1 MLNVS
6 DTSPIIN
13 LARIGHLH
21 LLPALF
27 SEIVLPPAVFHEIV
41 VQGSGDYGAEEIA
54 AAEWVKVIPVADL
67 ALLEQLNQILDPGE
81 SEAIALA
88 VELHA
93 DYVLM
98 DESEGRS
105 IAQQYHLK
113 PLGLLGILLRAKST
127 GIVSSVREL
136 MDQLRR
142 EANFFID
149 KDLYEFVLKT
159 AEE

>member
-1 MLNVS
+1 MLIVS

-27 SEIVLPPAVFHEIV
+27 SEVVLPPAVFHEIV
-41 VQGSGDYGAEEIA
+41 VQGAGDYGADEIA
-54 AAEWVKVIPVADL
+54 SADWVKVIPVADRL
-67 ALLEQLNQILDPGE
+67 FLERLSQLLDPGE

-88 VELHA
+88 IELHA

-98 DESEGRS
+98 DESDGRAL
-105 IAQQYHLK
+105 AQQYHLK
-113 PLGLLGILLRAKST
+113 PLGILGILLRAKT
-127 GIVSSVREL
+127 KGLIPTVRLL
-136 MDQLRR
+136 MDRLRA

-149 KDLYEFVLKT
+149 KDLYQFILSSA
-159 AEE
+159 AE